1 MPKPKVKEE
10 VISKPKPLKFDSG
23 DSVASWNTF
32 KGEWKSYEE
41 ASGLDERSSTERLV
55 TFLRVVGKDA
65 INIYNSFSWSEE
77 RDARDIE
84 KVIEKFETLCL
95 SDRSTRFRRY
105 LFHRREQETGE
116 KVDDYAAD
124 IRNLAESCGFGD
136 LKETLIADKIIFGL
150 KEQYV
155 KEELLKSE
163 EVESKKVVELIKARQ
178 EELNKRQREKFKA
191 KELLKKQRQGE
202 WKMADDHEMIEF
214 EDDMNGEEEEDQE
227 NGAEKGDED
236 ALILKADSDIEE
248 EVQEDEAEGGEGST
262 PGKKPS
268 DTETKETPQQT
279 KRDTEFTS
287 EDFKIE
293 LRGLPRY
300 YAMGQ
305 LKKLLN
311 ETLQLKAH
319 KIKPAGN
326 NRDWAYITFRDE
338 KSRTKAL
345 AVLDEYQWKK
355 CTLTCSIAKAVEDPV
370 AAKRVAA
377 SKLLDGDDP
386 EASIPVNE
394 RIVKSVTP
402 YAHRTYEDQLKEKYK
417 AGLAALRKLGNEMAK
432 TNPELKQ
439 WVKFHKLRR
448 KGQVCEVDEI
458 VQSPQVDGYR
468 NKCEFTV
475 GINPD
480 DGLPTV
486 GFRVSSYKSG
496 SLAVGP
502 VGHLVHIPESMKKVV
517 KVFQE
522 YVRGSDHKPFD
533 PLTHE
538 GVWRQLTVR
547 TSLRDDILIAV
558 VVHPQEFSE
567 EELGDIKQDIVDYFR
582 DGGGATAS
590 VTSIFFQAY
599 GQKEPGPEEIEFEH
613 LWGEEYI
620 TERVLGKTFRISCE
634 SFFQVN
640 TKGCEALY
648 ETVASF
654 AELDGTSVILDICC
668 GTGTI
673 GISLADQCLKVYGIE
688 MVKKA
693 AEDAR
698 HNAQLNGLE
707 NVAIYTG
714 KAEVNMNA
722 VMSQC
727 SNYKSIGIVDP
738 PRAGLP
744 ENVIRALR
752 KCENMDHLVY
762 LSCDPEGAF
771 KNFIDLSRP
780 KSKNYKGEF
789 FIPIRAAIV
798 DLFPHTPHYELLILF
813 ERWEERKWRRIMEG
827 NPLPR
832 DEDYFKRIPAKPD
845 GRYQGGSSEEQQ
857 AKNKRVV
864 EEENLQKKLKTS

>member
-1 MPKPKVKEE
+1 MPKPKVKEDA
-10 VISKPKPLKFDSG
+10 IAKPKPLKFDSG

-32 KGEWKSYEE
+32 KGQWKSYEE

-77 RDARDIE
+77 RDARNIE

-95 SDRSTRFRRY
+95 SDRSSRFHRY
-105 LFHRREQETGE
+105 LFHKREQETAE
-116 KVDDYAAD
+116 KVDDYVAD
-124 IRNLAESCGFGD
+124 VRNLAESCGFGD
-136 LKETLIADKIIFGL
+136 LKETLICDKIIFGL
-150 KEQYV
+150 KEQYL

-163 EVESKKVVELIKARQ
+163 EVESNKVVELIKVKQ
-178 EELNKRQREKFKA
+178 EEQKKREQAVLKA
-191 KELLKKQRQGE
+191 KESKNQRKGT
-202 WKMADDHEMIEF
+202 WIMADDHEMIEL
-214 EDDMNGEEEEDQE
+214 EDDMNGEEEEADYEEDRE

-248 EVQEDEAEGGEGST
+248 VQEDETAEEGGSV
-262 PGKKPS
+262 PGEKP
-268 DTETKETPQQT
+268 DEKQTKETPQQPPREIQ
-279 KRDTEFTS
+279 KFTS

-300 YAMGQ
+300 FAMGH
-305 LKKLLN
+305 LAFGLN
-311 ETLQLKAH
+311 PVQAVPGYRQGPDKQKPPLTET
-319 KIKPAGN
+319 
-326 NRDWAYITFRDE
+326 W
-338 KSRTKAL
+338 S
-345 AVLDEYQWKK
+345 
-355 CTLTCSIAKAVEDPV
+355 
-370 AAKRVAA
+370 
-377 SKLLDGDDP
+377 
-386 EASIPVNE
+386 
-394 RIVKSVTP
+394 
-402 YAHRTYEDQLKEKYK
+402 HRTEE
-417 AGLAALRKLGNEMAK
+417 ARNEMAK
-432 TNPELKQ
+432 TNPELRQ

-448 KGQVCEVDEI
+448 KGQVCEVEEI
-458 VQSPQVDGYR
+458 VPSPQVDGYR
-468 NKCEFTV
+468 NKCEFTI
-475 GINPD
+475 GINPE

-502 VGHLVHIPESMKKVV
+502 VAHLVHIPKAMKDVT

-522 YVRGSDHKPFD
+522 FVRSSDHKPFD

-547 TSLRDDILIAV
+547 TSLHDDILIAV
-558 VVHPQEFSE
+558 VIHPQEFSE
-567 EELGDIKQDIVDYFR
+567 EEIGDIKQDIIVDYFK
-582 DGGGATAS
+582 DGAGATAN

-599 GQKEPGPEEIEFEH
+599 GQKEPGPEEVEFEH

-620 TERVLGKTFRISCE
+620 TETVLGKTFRISCE

-698 HNAQLNGLE
+698 HNADLNGLQ

-727 SNYKSIGIVDP
+727 SRYKTIGIVDP
-738 PRAGLP
+738 PPACRLA
-744 ENVIRALR
+744 
-752 KCENMDHLVY
+752 
-762 LSCDPEGAF
+762 CDGS
-771 KNFIDLSRP
+771 KDKTTNYKDLL
-780 KSKNYKGEF
+780 KSKQQ
-789 FIPIRAAIV
+789 PV
-798 DLFPHTPHYELLILF
+798 DVDGVISE
-813 ERWEERKWRRIMEG
+813 
-827 NPLPR
+827 PR
-832 DEDYFKRIPAKPD
+832 PYVSRVPK
-845 GRYQGGSSEEQQ
+845 GSSCRTVTFL
-857 AKNKRVV
+857 RVYKCMLV
-864 EEENLQKKLKTS
+864 GLETRLFSMPVMQYLWV